1 MHVIR
6 LRKPWRK
13 VGPDGIAVQVDVPEP
28 VNDSESREPAR
39 VGQSTRYERNFN
51 SPTGLDASAKVYLQI
66 EAWDGDLVSIH
77 IGDDVAAE
85 NLDLAKAEIDI
96 TEILRPS
103 NALVITLRST
113 ANSEPRL
120 SGAVTIAID
129 NPA

>member
-13 VGPDGIAVQVDVPEP
+13 VGPDGIAIQIDVPEP
-28 VNDSESREPAR
+28 VNESVPLESLR

-51 SPTGLDASAKVYLQI
+51 SPTGLGANARVYLRV
-66 EAWDGDLVSIH
+66 EAWDGDLASIQ
-77 IGDDVAAE
+77 IGEEVATE
-85 NLDLAKAEIDI
+85 NFVGAKTEIDI

-103 NALVITLRST
+103 NTLVITLLST
-113 ANSEPRL
+113 QHSEPRL

-129 NPA
+129 DPS